1 MRNSKEMSIPWQ
13 IEGDYFEG
21 CNCNVVCPCTVTDD
35 PDEGNCYVT
44 TAWHIQKGNYGEK
57 SLEAMNVVAMFNAPG
72 NMLKGPKW
80 KGALYIDQ
88 KADPQQND
96 ALVKIYSGQAGGFF
110 AVVTNLV
117 GEILGVKSVPIE
129 FNINGKRRSLR
140 VKDSLQLEIEGINGA
155 DPHRDVI
162 LVNPSFSAVPS
173 SDLVIA
179 RSSKYNYKDYGIEF
193 SNSGKNGFYCKFRYS
208 S

>member
-1 MRNSKEMSIPWQ
+1 MAIPWE

-21 CNCNVVCPCTVTDD
+21 CNCNVMCPCTVADD

-44 TAWHIQKGNYGEK
+44 TAWHIQKGNYGETG
-57 SLEAMNVVAMFNAPG
+57 LDGMNVVAMFNAPG

-88 KADPQQND
+88 KATPQQND
-96 ALVKIYSGQAGGFF
+96 ALAKIYSGQAGGFF

-129 FNINGKRRSLR
+129 FDINGKRRSLR
-140 VKDSLQLEIEGINGA
+140 VKDSLELEIEGVNGA
-155 DPHRDVI
+155 DAHRDVL
-162 LVNPSFSAVPS
+162 LVNPSFSAVPG

-193 SNSGKNGFYCKFRYS
+193 NNSGKNGFYCKFRYS